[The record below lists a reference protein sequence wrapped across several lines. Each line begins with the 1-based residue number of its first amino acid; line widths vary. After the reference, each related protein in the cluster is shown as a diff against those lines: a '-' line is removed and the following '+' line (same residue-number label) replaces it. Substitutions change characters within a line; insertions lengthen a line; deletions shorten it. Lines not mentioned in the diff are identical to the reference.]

1 MKKQLLAGVLAAS
14 MVLPMV
20 GCGNQKTADTTTAAK
35 KDEEITC
42 DLTVWGP
49 QEDQSEEKGNWLKKE
64 CEAFA
69 SEHPSWH
76 ITFNYGVCSE
86 ADAKTNVTTDVAKAA
101 DVYMYANDQ
110 IPTLVSAGALAEL
123 GGTTVDNMKKDNSE
137 TMVQSVTYKNAIY
150 GVPFTGNTWFMYY
163 DKSKYTEA
171 DVKNLDTMLQKG
183 KVAFPLSNSW
193 YIAAFY
199 TGNGCTLFGKDGT
212 DASKKIDFTG
222 DKAVD
227 VTKYLVDL
235 ANNDNFINDEN
246 GVGVAGL
253 ANGSVNAIFSG
264 SWDYDNVK
272 KALGDNMGIAIP
284 PTYTLNGKQVQ
295 MKAFGGSK
303 AIGVNPN
310 CKNPQVA
317 VALAA
322 YLGGEKAQ
330 KEHFTMRGILPTMT
344 KVDVGNDALAKAQA
358 ETLSKASTVQPLLA
372 EMGTYWTPAESMGKE
387 IVAKTVTKDNAKEKT
402 ESMNTAMNTSSVG

>member
-330 KEHFTMRGILPTMT
+330 KDHFTMRGILPTMT

>member
-330 KEHFTMRGILPTMT
+330 KDHFTMRGILPTMT

-358 ETLSKASTVQPLLA
+358 ETLSKASTVQPLLT

>member
-358 ETLSKASTVQPLLA
+358 ETLSKASTVQPLLT

>member
-163 DKSKYTEA
+163 DKSKFTEA

-330 KEHFTMRGILPTMT
+330 KDHFTMRGILPTMT

>member
-49 QEDQSEEKGNWLKKE
+49 QEDQSEEKGNWLKKG

-330 KEHFTMRGILPTMT
+330 KDHFTMRGILPTMT

>member
-317 VALAA
+317 VALVA

-330 KEHFTMRGILPTMT
+330 KDHFTMRGILPTMT